1 MNEACTRSGLS
12 WDGKYLGLA
21 AHVASWSKDPS
32 TKVGAAIVSP
42 ANRVVGIGYNGFPV
56 GVRDGRERLEDRP
69 TKYKFVVHAEANAI
83 LNSGVARLDGCTLYT
98 TLSPCCECAKLVIQS
113 GVKRVVYGTLR
124 KDEVTEQMFKEAG
137 VSMESLEELYEGL

>member
-1 MNEACTRSGLS
+1 MNDTDCRSNLS
-12 WDGKYLGLA
+12 WDGKYIGLA
-21 AHVASWSKDPS
+21 AHVATWSKDPS
-32 TKVGAAIVSP
+32 TRVGAVVVSP
-42 ANRVVGIGYNGFPV
+42 ANRVVGLGYNGFPV
-56 GVRDGRERLEDRP
+56 GVQDDAGRLEDRP

-124 KDEVTEQMFKEAG
+124 KDEVTETMFKEAG
-137 VSMESLEELYEGL
+137 VRMDSMEELYEGL